1 MNEKCQ
7 AVKVSRSLQ
16 MTLSVIAERQLI
28 VQFSIEKQYSRR
40 TYQIEASFSEENWLI
55 FVEFREKDAWEDA
68 GFPAT
73 AQVNSGNQPLAT
85 VATEK
90 SRFGKIV
97 AILAIGLFRLKF
109 LENIK
114 RYLCQYS
121 CHNKQGKDSL
131 SQWGQSSIHHFP
143 ESHRLLKCLY
153 RTSLESRLLSLF

>member
-1 MNEKCQ
+1 MNEKYQ

-16 MTLSVIAERQLI
+16 MTLSVIAVCQLI
-28 VQFSIEKQYSRR
+28 VQFSIDKQYSKR
-40 TYQIEASFSEENWLI
+40 TCQIETSFREENWLI
-55 FVEFREKDAWEDA
+55 FAEFRGKDAWEAA

-73 AQVNSGNQPLAT
+73 AQPLAT

-90 SRFGKIV
+90 SRFGKII
-97 AILAIGLFRLKF
+97 AIFAIGVFRFEF
-109 LENIK
+109 LENTK

-121 CHNKQGKDSL
+121 CHNKQGKDFL

-143 ESHRLLKCLY
+143 QRHRLLKCLY